1 MIPQRLRLLRW
12 YRGALQPGQA
22 TPLQIVMVQSTT
34 FCNINCSYCYLPHRD
49 QKGRFDAARLP
60 TLLAKLDA
68 AGLVGPQ
75 LTFVWHAGE
84 PLSLPASYYE
94 EAFEI
99 VGRTI
104 GNRCQVTH
112 SFQTN
117 ATLVTPEYCRLFKL
131 PGVKVGVSIDGPAPI
146 HDRYRVTRGGRG
158 THAATMKGIETLKAN
173 GIPFTTISVV
183 TADALDHADEIF
195 SFLAGLGSTDLGFN
209 IDEIEG
215 ENRSTT
221 MQPENTR
228 SRYEAFLQRLLELS
242 LATPG
247 SPPVREL
254 RQAFA
259 TVQGAIFGQQVR
271 STENNPL
278 SILSVGI
285 DGRLATYSPEL
296 LDAKHPELG
305 ELSFGSIEHVDFERL
320 FDHDTFRRINDE
332 VTAGVRACERQ
343 CGYFDVCGGGA
354 PSNKL
359 AENGTFAS
367 TATLYCNLRTK
378 ATIDLVQAHLESRMA
393 ALRSARAAKK
403 VEAP

>member
-22 TPLQIVMVQSTT
+22 SPLQIVMVQSTT
-34 FCNINCSYCYLPHRD
+34 FCNIDCSYCYLPHRD

-84 PLSLPASYYE
+84 PLSLPASYYD
-94 EAFEI
+94 EAI
-99 VGRTI
+99 DVVARTI
-104 GNRCQVTH
+104 GSRCQVTH

-117 ATLVTPEYCRLFKL
+117 ATLVTPEYCRLFKR

-146 HDRYRVTRGGRG
+146 HDRYRVTRAGRG
-158 THAATMKGIETLKAN
+158 THAGTMKGIEMLKSN

-183 TADALDHADEIF
+183 TADSLDHADEIF
-195 SFLAGLGSTDLGFN
+195 AFLAGLGSADLGFN
-209 IDEIEG
+209 IDEVEG
-215 ENRSTT
+215 EHRSTT
-221 MQPENTR
+221 MQPGNTR

-242 LATPG
+242 LASPG

-254 RQAFA
+254 RHAFA

-296 LDAKHPELG
+296 LDAKHPQLG
-305 ELSFGSIEHVDFERL
+305 DLSFGTIEDVEFEGL
-320 FDHDTFRRINDE
+320 FEHDRFRRINDE
-332 VTAGVRACERQ
+332 VAAGVRACQQQ

-378 ATIDLVQAHLESRMA
+378 ATVDLVQGHLERRMA
-393 ALRSARAAKK
+393 ELRSARAAKK